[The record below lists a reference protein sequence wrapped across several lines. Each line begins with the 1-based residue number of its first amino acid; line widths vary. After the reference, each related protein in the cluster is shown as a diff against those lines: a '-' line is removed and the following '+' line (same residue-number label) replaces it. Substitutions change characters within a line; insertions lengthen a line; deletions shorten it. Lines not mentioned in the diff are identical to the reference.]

1 LNDFFTSCNIWK
13 FQMPEELKI
22 NFKDSIKYHRAFV
35 PLIKLIFIHLYFA
48 MGKNIETQQF
58 ALVFWSPNLLP

>member
-1 LNDFFTSCNIWK
+1 
-13 FQMPEELKI
+13 MPEELKI